1 MSVCTSYPMILL
13 IFITLLYICSIIIN
27 IAHTNY
33 FTMNTLGEIWNQISN
48 NGSYGFLLLVI
59 LNQTIYFILLGSK
72 SKRSEK
78 YKFAVDN
85 EVKYLKR
92 TANFFSVAIF
102 FLLFSEISKSLGDRY
117 QMLLIFVALMA
128 FMFAFMI
135 AYGFNMYLQFYY
147 PFVLEKRLK
156 SIRFSKLKSSS
167 GNYMK
172 LLNEL
177 EEDEFM
183 SDEMIALEEAS
194 EADFDVWMDEVS
206 DEKII
211 HKYDIS
217 DKALVCPAC
226 NFRTLKE
233 RKEKVLKDA
242 SEFEEGLVEKFYQC
256 TYCNHKESKQLK
268 LMSWSKKREL
278 ENI

>member
-1 MSVCTSYPMILL
+1 
-13 IFITLLYICSIIIN
+13 
-27 IAHTNY
+27 
-33 FTMNTLGEIWNQISN
+33 MNALGEIWIQLLN
-48 NGSYGFLLLVI
+48 NGSYGFLLLAI
-59 LNQTIYFILLGSK
+59 LNQIIYFILLGGK

-92 TANFFSVAIF
+92 TANFFSISIF
-102 FLLFSEISKSLGDRY
+102 FFLFSEISSSLGVLGGS
-117 QMLLIFVALMA
+117 MLFIFVALMA

-183 SDEMIALEEAS
+183 SDEMIALEDAS

>member
-1 MSVCTSYPMILL
+1 
-13 IFITLLYICSIIIN
+13 
-27 IAHTNY
+27 
-33 FTMNTLGEIWNQISN
+33 MNTLGEIWIQLFE
-48 NGSYGFLLLVI
+48 NGSFGFILLLLV
-59 LNQTIYFILLGSK
+59 NQMVYFVLLSSK
-72 SKRSEK
+72 STRSEK

-92 TANFFSVAIF
+92 TANFFSVSIF
-102 FLLFSEISKSLGDRY
+102 FFLFSEISSSLGVLGGS
-117 QMLLIFVALMA
+117 MLFIFVALMA
-128 FMFAFMI
+128 FMFSFMI

-167 GNYMK
+167 GHYMK

-183 SDEMIALEEAS
+183 SDEMIALEDAS
-194 EADFDVWMDEVS
+194 EADFDIWVDEVS

-256 TYCNHKESKQLK
+256 TYCNHKESRQLK
-268 LMSWSKKREL
+268 LISWSKKREL

>member
-1 MSVCTSYPMILL
+1 
-13 IFITLLYICSIIIN
+13 
-27 IAHTNY
+27 
-33 FTMNTLGEIWNQISN
+33 MNTLGDIWIQLFE
-48 NGSYGFLLLVI
+48 NGGFAFLLLLI
-59 LNQTIYFILLGSK
+59 LNQIIYFILLSSK
-72 SKRSEK
+72 SKRPEK

-92 TANFFSVAIF
+92 TANLFSAAIF
-102 FLLFSEISKSLGDRY
+102 FFLFGKISSSLGVLGGS
-117 QMLLIFVALMA
+117 MLFIFVALMS

-135 AYGFNMYLQFYY
+135 AYGLNMYLQYYY

-156 SIRFSKLKSSS
+156 SIRFSKLKSSK

-183 SDEMIALEEAS
+183 SEEMIALEDAS
-194 EADFDVWMDEVS
+194 EADFDVWVDEES
-206 DEKII
+206 DEKVI

-217 DKALVCPAC
+217 DKALVCPIC
-226 NFRTLKE
+226 NYRTLKE

-242 SEFEEGLVEKFYQC
+242 SEFEEGLVEKYYQC
-256 TYCNHKESKQLK
+256 TYCNHKESKQSK
-268 LMSWSKKREL
+268 LISWSKKREL
-278 ENI
+278 ANL

>member
-1 MSVCTSYPMILL
+1 
-13 IFITLLYICSIIIN
+13 
-27 IAHTNY
+27 
-33 FTMNTLGEIWNQISN
+33 MNTLGEIGIQLFN
-48 NGSYGFLLLVI
+48 NGSYGFLLLAI

-72 SKRSEK
+72 LKRSEK
-78 YKFAVDN
+78 YKFALDN

-92 TANFFSVAIF
+92 TANFFSIAIF
-102 FLLFSEISKSLGDRY
+102 FFLFSEISSSLGVLGGS
-117 QMLLIFVALMA
+117 MLFIFVALMA

-256 TYCNHKESKQLK
+256 TYCNHKESKEVK
-268 LMSWSKKREL
+268 LISWSKKREL